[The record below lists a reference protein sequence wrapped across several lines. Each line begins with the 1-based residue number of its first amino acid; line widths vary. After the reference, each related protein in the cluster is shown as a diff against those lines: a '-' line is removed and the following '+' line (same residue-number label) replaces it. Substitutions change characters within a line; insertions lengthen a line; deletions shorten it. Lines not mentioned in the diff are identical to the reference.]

1 MPVIKLRGL
10 PWSCTPEDIERFLG
24 ESIHVVKLKTED
36 SGSSEES
43 TENNNYS
50 SICLTTNAEGRP
62 SGEAFVELVDESDVD
77 AALGKNNAMMGQ
89 RYIEVFRSSI
99 EQMRRFTAE
108 SNESASQWREPVVR
122 LRGLPYG
129 CTKKDVHEFFT
140 GKFLSWLPVYTIEI
154 HLVYWLNPLCELP
167 VLEKLTRLVYLLLTK
182 SPRVCA
188 WNQINK

>member
-24 ESIHVVKLKTED
+24 ESIHVVKTKTED
-36 SGSSEES
+36 ESSDA
-43 TENNNYS
+43 TDNNYS

-140 GKFLSWLPVYTIEI
+140 GKFL
-154 HLVYWLNPLCELP
+154 N
-167 VLEKLTRLVYLLLTK
+167 
-182 SPRVCA
+182 
-188 WNQINK
+188 